1 MVLYNKSTQE
11 YKYWSSLGNYELK
24 FMSSEYLSNLK
35 CTTDMFHT
43 YYPRS
48 TWTTCPGYD
57 CDVSENAAGILGE
70 VRFLAHSPFT
80 VFFSFDGWEKP
91 KHSCTWSPRESKRRS
106 EDAGVAAA
114 KSDSFL
120 YLHFGKEVRNSYCP
134 FRPFLKAVSFH
145 LSHHLCI
152 LSCTFSKTSAALTKI
167 SQKTQISGETVSQ
180 ACSPSSNHKFCISIK
195 WINMAW
201 FRTI

>member
-1 MVLYNKSTQE
+1 MYHWYVSHLLPEVNVNNVPRVRLWCQWE
-11 YKYWSSLGNYELK
+11 RGGHLG
-24 FMSSEYLSNLK
+24 
-35 CTTDMFHT
+35 
-43 YYPRS
+43 RS
-48 TWTTCPGYD
+48 TI
-57 CDVSENAAGILGE
+57 SRA
-70 VRFLAHSPFT
+70 FT
-80 VFFSFDGWEKP
+80 FDGWEKP

-167 SQKTQISGETVSQ
+167 SQKAQISGERVSQ
-180 ACSPSSNHKFCISIK
+180 ACSPSSNHKFCINIK
-195 WINMAW
+195 WIKLAW

>member
-1 MVLYNKSTQE
+1 M
-11 YKYWSSLGNYELK
+11 
-24 FMSSEYLSNLK
+24 MS
-35 CTTDMFHT
+35 
-43 YYPRS
+43 
-48 TWTTCPGYD
+48 
-57 CDVSENAAGILGE
+57 
-70 VRFLAHSPFT
+70 VRTRRAF
-80 VFFSFDGWEKP
+80 WEKYDFSHIHLSQYFSP
-91 KHSCTWSPRESKRRS
+91 LTVEKNQNILVCTWSPRESKRRS

-120 YLHFGKEVRNSYCP
+120 YLHFGKEVMNSYCP